1 MPTSYIPPQ
10 RPTATLPLVA
20 GKSTTKREGTVSSN
34 PQIDAP
40 TESPS
45 HPQARAA
52 ASSATPPQVPLVERA
67 SNERAETPQV
77 APSFP
82 ASDPLVERARNER
95 DETPQASEQR
105 PSHWRRKYAT
115 RLWLSD
121 LFVLIWAVFG
131 TQLLWFGW
139 GNAQVS
145 IREDSRFNELSYWAF
160 SAILVIAWMW
170 ALALIDSRDHRVIGA
185 GPTEYVRVAR
195 ASFTFFGAIAILAFL
210 FRVDVARGY
219 LLITLPLGIFVLL
232 LERWLWRQWIIAQ
245 RWVGQYSAKVLLVGS
260 EDSVAAI
267 ARELH
272 RSPTA
277 GYQVV
282 GACVPSG
289 RVADTITG
297 TSVPVM
303 GNVDN
308 IERAIAATRADTV
321 AVTSTDDLPTM
332 KVKQIS
338 WALEAGRQHLVLAP
352 SIADIAGPRIHT
364 RPVAGLPLIHVETP
378 KFSRGQR
385 IAKRTMDLLISVVGL
400 ILISPLLAF
409 LAISVRLSSE
419 GPVLFRQKRIG
430 LKGREF
436 EMLKFRSMV
445 VNAEELLADLRAKQ
459 NSGNEVLFKMAD
471 DPRVTPIGKI
481 MRKYSLDELPQLFN
495 VLAGNM
501 SLVGPRPP
509 LASEVEL
516 YDTHV
521 HRRFLMK
528 PGITGAW
535 QVGGRSSLSWEDSVR
550 LDLAYV
556 ENWTLFGDLV
566 ILTKTARAALQPGE
580 TAH

>member
-1 MPTSYIPPQ
+1 M
-10 RPTATLPLVA
+10 A
-20 GKSTTKREGTVSSN
+20 GNTTTKREGTVSSN

-40 TESPS
+40 TESPA

-52 ASSATPPQVPLVERA
+52 APSASQNAADDCFLAA
-67 SNERAETPQV
+67 S
-77 APSFP
+77 PSV
-82 ASDPLVERARNER
+82 VERARNER
-95 DETPQASEQR
+95 VETRRAPEQPASR
-105 PSHWRRKYAT
+105 PSSWRRAYAT

-121 LFVLIWAVFG
+121 AFVLIWAVYG

-139 GNAQVS
+139 GNAQVA
-145 IREDSRFNELSYWAF
+145 IRQDSRFNEFSYWIF
-160 SAILVIAWMW
+160 SAVLVIAWMW
-170 ALALIDSRDHRVIGA
+170 ALSLIDSRDHRVIGN

-219 LLITLPLGIFVLL
+219 LLIALPLGIFVLL
-232 LERWLWRQWIIAQ
+232 LERWLWRQWLIAQ

-260 EDSVAAI
+260 AESVAAI

-277 GYQVV
+277 GYHVV

-289 RVADTITG
+289 KVADTIPG

-303 GNVDN
+303 GTVDN
-308 IERAIAATRADTV
+308 VELAIAATGADTV

-385 IAKRTMDLLISVVGL
+385 IAKRTMDLLISIVGL

-409 LAISVRLSSE
+409 LAISVRLTSE
-419 GPVLFRQKRIG
+419 GPVLFRQTRIG

-445 VNAEELLADLRAKQ
+445 VNAEELLADLREKQ

-495 VLAGNM
+495 VIAGNM

-509 LASEVEL
+509 LASEVEM

-556 ENWTLFGDLV
+556 ENWSLVGDFV
-566 ILTKTARAALQPGE
+566 ILIKTAKAALAPGAE
-580 TAH
+580 AH

>member
-1 MPTSYIPPQ
+1 MPTSYIPP
-10 RPTATLPLVA
+10 RAPTATLPLVA
-20 GKSTTKREGTVSSN
+20 GNTTTKREGTVTSN
-34 PQIDAP
+34 PHIDAP
-40 TESPS
+40 TESPA
-45 HPQARAA
+45 HPQVRAA
-52 ASSATPPQVPLVERA
+52 ATSATPDRPVEPSSASVVERA
-67 SNERAETPQV
+67 KNERVETPRT
-77 APSFP
+77 S
-82 ASDPLVERARNER
+82 ERPRR
-95 DETPQASEQR
+95 S
-105 PSHWRRKYAT
+105 SWRREYAA
-115 RLWLSD
+115 RLWFSD
-121 LFVLIWAVFG
+121 LFVLTWAVYG

-145 IREDSRFNELSYWAF
+145 IREDSRFNEFSYWLF
-160 SAILVIAWMW
+160 SAGLVIAWMW
-170 ALALIDSRDHRVIGA
+170 ALALIDSRDHRIIGA

-195 ASFTFFGAIAILAFL
+195 ASFTLFGAIAILAFL

-232 LERWLWRQWIIAQ
+232 LERWLWRQWLIAQ
-245 RWVGQYSAKVLLVGS
+245 RWIGQYSAKVLLVGS
-260 EDSVAAI
+260 EESVAAI
-267 ARELH
+267 ARELR

-289 RVADTITG
+289 KLADAIDG

-303 GNVDN
+303 GSVDN
-308 IERAIAATRADTV
+308 IELAIAATGADTV
-321 AVTSTDDLPTM
+321 AVTSTDDLPTT

-409 LAISVRLSSE
+409 LAISVRLASP
-419 GPVLFRQKRIG
+419 GPVLFRQKRVG
-430 LKGREF
+430 LRGREF

-445 VNAEELLADLRAKQ
+445 VNAEEPLADLRAKQ
-459 NSGNEVLFKMAD
+459 NSGNAVLFKMAD

-495 VLAGNM
+495 VLVGNM

-509 LASEVEL
+509 LASEVEM

-556 ENWTLFGDLV
+556 ENWSLVGDLV
-566 ILTKTARAALQPGE
+566 ILVKTARAALTPGDS
-580 TAH
+580 AH

>member
-1 MPTSYIPPQ
+1 M
-10 RPTATLPLVA
+10 A
-20 GKSTTKREGTVSSN
+20 GKSTTKREGIVTSN

-45 HPQARAA
+45 SNQARAA
-52 ASSATPPQVPLVERA
+52 ASSASPATP
-67 SNERAETPQV
+67 SNPTSSPV
-77 APSFP
+77 
-82 ASDPLVERARNER
+82 VERARNKR
-95 DETPQASEQR
+95 DATPDLSEQTLTAVSKR
-105 PSHWRRKYAT
+105 AEPRRASWRRNYAT
-115 RLWLSD
+115 RLWISD
-121 LFVLIWAVFG
+121 LFVLVWVAYG

-139 GNAQVS
+139 GNAQVA
-145 IREDSRFNELSYWAF
+145 IREDSRLNEVSYWAF
-160 SAILVIAWMW
+160 SAGLVIAWMW
-170 ALALIDSRDHRVIGA
+170 ALSLIDSRDHRIIGA
-185 GPTEYVRVAR
+185 GSTEYVRVAR

-210 FRVDVARGY
+210 LRVDVARGY
-219 LLITLPLGIFVLL
+219 LLIALPLGIFVLL
-232 LERWLWRQWIIAQ
+232 LERWLWRQWLIAE
-245 RWVGQYSAKVLLVGS
+245 RWQGKFSARVLLVGS
-260 EDSVAAI
+260 SDSVATI

-289 RVADTITG
+289 KVTDTVPG

-303 GNVDN
+303 GSVDN
-308 IERAIAATRADTV
+308 VERAIAATRADTV
-321 AVTSTDDLPTM
+321 AVTSTDDLPPL

-352 SIADIAGPRIHT
+352 SIVDIAGPRIHT

-385 IAKRTMDLLISVVGL
+385 IAKRTMDLVVSIVGL
-400 ILISPLLAF
+400 ILISPLVAF
-409 LAISVRLSSE
+409 LAISVRLTSE

-445 VNAEELLADLRAKQ
+445 VNAEELLADLRVKQ

-471 DPRVTPIGKI
+471 DPRVTKVGKV

-509 LASEVEL
+509 LASEVEM

-550 LDLAYV
+550 LDLGYV
-556 ENWTLFGDLV
+556 ENWSLIGDFV
-566 ILTKTARAALQPGE
+566 ILARTAQAALAPGE

>member
-1 MPTSYIPPQ
+1 M
-10 RPTATLPLVA
+10 
-20 GKSTTKREGTVSSN
+20 
-34 PQIDAP
+34 
-40 TESPS
+40 
-45 HPQARAA
+45 
-52 ASSATPPQVPLVERA
+52 
-67 SNERAETPQV
+67 
-77 APSFP
+77 
-82 ASDPLVERARNER
+82 
-95 DETPQASEQR
+95 
-105 PSHWRRKYAT
+105 
-115 RLWLSD
+115 WLSD
-121 LFVLIWAVFG
+121 AFVLVWAVYG

-139 GNAQVS
+139 GNAQVA
-145 IREDSRFNELSYWAF
+145 IRQDSRFNEFSYWIF
-160 SAILVIAWMW
+160 SAVLVIAWMW
-170 ALALIDSRDHRVIGA
+170 ALSLIDSRDHRVIGN
-185 GPTEYVRVAR
+185 GPTEYVRMAR

-219 LLITLPLGIFVLL
+219 LLIALPLGIFVLL
-232 LERWLWRQWIIAQ
+232 LERWLWRQWLIAQ
-245 RWVGQYSAKVLLVGS
+245 RWVGRYSAKVLLVGS
-260 EDSVAAI
+260 AESVAAI

-277 GYQVV
+277 GYHVV

-289 RVADTITG
+289 KVADTIPG
-297 TSVPVM
+297 TPVPVM
-303 GNVDN
+303 GTVDN
-308 IERAIAATRADTV
+308 VELAIAATGADTV

-400 ILISPLLAF
+400 VLISPVLAF
-409 LAISVRLSSE
+409 LAISVRLTSE

-445 VNAEELLADLRAKQ
+445 VNAEELLSGLRAKQ

-556 ENWTLFGDLV
+556 ENWSLIGDFV
-566 ILTKTARAALQPGE
+566 ILVKTARAALNPGNS
-580 TAH
+580 AH